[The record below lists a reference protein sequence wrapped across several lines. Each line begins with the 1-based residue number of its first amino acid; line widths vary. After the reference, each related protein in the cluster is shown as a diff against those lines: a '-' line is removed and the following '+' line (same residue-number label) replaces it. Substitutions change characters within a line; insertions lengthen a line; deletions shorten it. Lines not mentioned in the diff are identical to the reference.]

1 MKKIYLLLVALVST
15 VALSHPKCA
24 EDIIVTATAA
34 TKNNINCN
42 LHFTGD
48 FDSTVS
54 SSDPD
59 GIAVGNSEYYSSP
72 IEPATVQCVAPDAPT
87 AVTFSTTTATNTTVT
102 ATAAATA
109 TAITGYLVV
118 RSTAATLTAEPVA
131 LTVYTPGT
139 MLGGGTV
146 VAFGLTAN
154 IVTDALASNTRYYY
168 FIYAYNYD
176 ATNCPGPIYSA
187 TAATAN
193 VTTCI
198 ATPEIIGISNLT
210 VGTATLN
217 WTSSLGGGAN
227 PVSYKYETFTDA
239 ALTVPYLGASIITT
253 TSKNIG
259 ALTRNKT
266 FYYRLTVVATT
277 GCDATPLT
285 GSFYTQND
293 VTPINLTVAGFN
305 ADVIANGVGLAGTST
320 TGSIDG
326 GNFAY
331 LSRDYKPNPTTT
343 TNFGLPT
350 NRLLNSPVAGLNFI
364 LQDYAANNALR
375 LAAQNASGI
384 LTLATPIRLNT
395 LYIAGTSGGG
405 EATISAKVNFSD
417 GTSQDPT
424 TLITLINGD
433 SDPSIAV
440 PALTYG
446 INLGRVDRLSS
457 TGIATAGNFK
467 VFQATVPILPANQSK
482 MVASVLITKTSA
494 GATEPVANIFAIS
507 GKVTSECPVLNTSSV
522 TAVTSTDAT
531 INWTLISGGQSGQVS
546 YTIEVTTDAA
556 FTVHAVGSPF
566 TLVTSLSKVITGLT
580 GATQYYYRI
589 KAANLLCQS
598 PTITG
603 TFTTICTAPATPV
616 ASAQEV
622 CAGSTVASLTTTNP
636 ITNAVIKWYTA
647 QDGGT
652 ALAATDVLIEGTYY
666 VSQTVNACESNRLAV
681 IVTLKATPA
690 APLAAATQ
698 SYCEGATVGSLV
710 ATGTSLAWST
720 TPTGMP
726 LATTTPLIAGT
737 YYVTQTTASCTSP
750 ATAVDVT
757 LNPIPSAPATA
768 ATKVVCEGATV
779 ADLTVTGV
787 SGATISWSATEGG
800 SPLATTTPLSA
811 GTYFVTQT
819 LNTCTS
825 TPATVDVT
833 INPIPAAPT
842 ATNTTICAGTTV
854 SELTVSG
861 VADATFTW
869 YMSLADAPL
878 DASTVVTAGTYYVTQ
893 TVATCTSAAATVAIS
908 INEIPAIPQGDAT
921 QSFIDGATIASL
933 TIIPAT
939 GTTVKWYTM
948 SESLYIEVPT
958 TTLLVDGTTYY
969 ANQSI
974 GTCASNYLA
983 ITVKKVLNTGSFIF
997 SNLSVYPNPIADH
1010 LNVTNTAP
1018 ITRVLVT
1025 NLLGQTVIDRKTYS
1039 ATVQLNTSGL
1049 QAGTY
1054 ILQVYSDNDNAV
1066 VKLIKK

>member
-24 EDIIVTATAA
+24 EDIVVTATAA
-34 TKNNINCN
+34 TKNNVNCN
-42 LHFTGD
+42 LNFTVD
-48 FDSTVS
+48 FNSTVLS
-54 SSDPD
+54 TDPD

-118 RSTAATLTAEPVA
+118 RSTAATLTAEPVS
-131 LTVYTPGT
+131 LTSYTPGAA
-139 MLGGGTV
+139 LGGGKV

-154 IVTDALASNTRYYY
+154 IVTDVVASNTRYYY
-168 FIYAYNYD
+168 FVYAYNYNPS
-176 ATNCPGPIYSA
+176 NCPGPIYSV
-187 TAATAN
+187 TAAIAN

-239 ALTVPYLGASIITT
+239 ALTMPYLGASIITT

-259 ALTRNKT
+259 ALTRGKT

-277 GCDATPLT
+277 GCVATPLT

-293 VTPINLTVAGFN
+293 VTPINLTGTGFN
-305 ADVIANGVGLAGTST
+305 ADVIANGAGIAGTST

-331 LSRDYKPNPTTT
+331 LSRDYKPNETTT
-343 TNFGLPT
+343 TDFGLPT
-350 NRLLNSPVAGLNFI
+350 NRLLNSPTTGLNFI
-364 LQDYAANNALR
+364 LQDYAANNSLKIG
-375 LAAQNASGI
+375 AQNASGT

-395 LYIAGTSGGG
+395 LYIAATSGGG
-405 EATISAKVNFSD
+405 ETTISAKVNFSD
-417 GTSQDPT
+417 GTSQEPT
-424 TLITLINGD
+424 TPITLINGD
-433 SDPSIAV
+433 SDGTTDVQP
-440 PALTYG
+440 LTNG

-457 TGIATAGNFK
+457 TGIATPGNFK
-467 VFQATVPILPANQSK
+467 IFQATVPILPTNQNK

-494 GATEPVANIFAIS
+494 GATEPLANIFAIS

-531 INWTLISGGQSGQVS
+531 LNWTLISGGQSGQVS

-556 FTVHAVGSPF
+556 FTAHVTGSPF
-566 TLVTSLSKVITGLT
+566 TLVTTLSKVITGLT
-580 GATQYYYRI
+580 ASTQYYYRI
-589 KAANLLCQS
+589 KAANALCQS

-603 TFTTICTAPATPV
+603 TFTTVCVPPATPI
-616 ASAQEV
+616 ASAQEL

-636 ITNAVIKWYTA
+636 ITNAIIKWYTT

-652 ALAATDVLIEGTYY
+652 ALTDTDVLTEATYY
-666 VSQTVNACESNRLAV
+666 VSQAINACESNRLAV
-681 IVTLKATPA
+681 IVTLKANPA
-690 APLAAATQ
+690 APLAAAAQ
-698 SYCEGATVGSLV
+698 SY
-710 ATGTSLAWST
+710 
-720 TPTGMP
+720 
-726 LATTTPLIAGT
+726 
-737 YYVTQTTASCTSP
+737 
-750 ATAVDVT
+750 
-757 LNPIPSAPATA
+757 
-768 ATKVVCEGATV
+768 CEGATV
-779 ADLTVTGV
+779 ADLTATGV
-787 SGATISWSATEGG
+787 DGATISWSDTEGG

-819 LNTCTS
+819 LGTCTS
-825 TPATVDVT
+825 APAIVVVT
-833 INPIPAAPT
+833 INPIPSAPT
-842 ATNTTICAGTTV
+842 ATNTTICAGTTI

-869 YMSLADAPL
+869 YMSLTDAPL

-893 TVATCTSAAATVAIS
+893 TVGTCTSAAATVTIS
-908 INEIPAIPQGDAT
+908 INEIPATPQGDAA
-921 QSFIDGATIASL
+921 QNFIEGATIASL

-939 GTTVKWYTM
+939 GTTVKWYTR
-948 SESLYIEVPT
+948 SEDGLYIEVPT
-958 TTLLVDGTTYY
+958 TTVLVDGTTYY

-974 GTCASNYLA
+974 ATCTSNYLA
-983 ITVKKVLNTGSFIF
+983 ITVQKVLSTESFTF
-997 SNLSVYPNPIADH
+997 SNLSVYPNPVTDNI
-1010 LNVTNTAP
+1010 NITNTPA

-1025 NLLGQTVIDRKTYS
+1025 NLLGQTVIDRETYS
-1039 ATVQLNTSGL
+1039 TTVQLNTSGL

-1054 ILQVYSDNDNAV
+1054 ILQVYSGNNNAV